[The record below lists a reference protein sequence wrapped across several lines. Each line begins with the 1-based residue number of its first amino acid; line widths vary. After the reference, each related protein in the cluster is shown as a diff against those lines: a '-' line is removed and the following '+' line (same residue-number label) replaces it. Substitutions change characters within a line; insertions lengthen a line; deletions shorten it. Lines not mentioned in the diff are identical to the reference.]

1 MTEQVQNPEQT
12 GTGVATP
19 ESQNAAENVQPN
31 AAAQEQA
38 NPNPLYVT
46 KDDLSK
52 FGDMLVSRMKQS
64 DRDRSARIEKEL
76 TALKATI
83 TAANVQVTPQQEQ
96 AMREQIANQIDTAT
110 NSQEPD
116 GQINQPDSAD
126 AFVANF
132 LNDIFSATGTAVTKN
147 DPEWTELQKV
157 LDATWNDPKGA
168 AKVSAAA
175 VKASEAKRQR
185 SANNQETAAARVSGG
200 GGASIGQPQITDA
213 PASKLWSEAY
223 KK

>member
-76 TALKATI
+76 SALKATI
-83 TAANVQVTPQQEQ
+83 TAADVQVTPQQEQ

-132 LNDIFSATGTAVTKN
+132 LNDIFPRQARPLPRTTPNGRSCRRYLMQPGTTRRE
-147 DPEWTELQKV
+147 PRRY
-157 LDATWNDPKGA
+157 P
-168 AKVSAAA
+168 
-175 VKASEAKRQR
+175 
-185 SANNQETAAARVSGG
+185 
-200 GGASIGQPQITDA
+200 P
-213 PASKLWSEAY
+213 PP
-223 KK
+223 